1 MMIRKEFEKTLITP
15 DCVTFWLSKTKEEV
29 SDLLG
34 EVVAKMVEFDQCNPH
49 HCYDLFAHTVHTVE
63 NVRKRLLS
71 SFKDNILLLV
81 AAFFH
86 DIGKVHTAK
95 AKEGRLFFYGHAK
108 HSEKIARVILHQMGY
123 VSDEIEEICFYI
135 SHHDDFISYV
145 LPEEKYNRS
154 NPYLIEITPENVQKH
169 KNSVES
175 TFYSDCSW
183 RWQEVWFNLIIL
195 CYADADAQ
203 NQKVYSGD
211 KLIDSNQH
219 KISKIAAIESIFA
232 SMYQGC

>member
-1 MMIRKEFEKTLITP
+1 MMTRKEFEKTLIAS

-34 EVVAKMVEFDQCNPH
+34 EDVASMVNFDQRNPH
-49 HCYDLFAHTVHTVE
+49 HCYDLFAHTLHTVE

-71 SFKDNILLLV
+71 LSKNSSLLLV

-95 AKEGRLFFYGHAK
+95 PKEGRLVFYGHAK
-108 HSEKIARVILHQMGY
+108 QSAEIARGILQRMEY
-123 VSDEIEEICFYI
+123 DSDEMDQICFYI

-145 LPEEKYNRS
+145 LPDEDYNRS

-175 TFYSDCSW
+175 TFCSGCPW

-203 NQKVYSGD
+203 NENVYSGD
-211 KLIDSNQH
+211 RLVDSKEH
-219 KISKIAAIESIFA
+219 KTSKIAAIESIFA
-232 SMYQGC
+232 SVYRSC

>member
-1 MMIRKEFEKTLITP
+1 MMTRKEFEKTLIAS

-29 SDLLG
+29 SGLLG
-34 EVVAKMVEFDQCNPH
+34 EDVAKMVEFDQCNPH

-71 SFKDNILLLV
+71 SSKNSILLLV

-95 AKEGRLFFYGHAK
+95 AKEGRLVFYGHAK
-108 HSEKIARVILHQMGY
+108 HSEEIARVILQQMGY
-123 VSDEIEEICFYI
+123 VSDQIEQICFYV

-145 LPEEKYNRS
+145 LPDEDYNHN
-154 NPYLIEITPENVQKH
+154 NPYLLEITPENIQKH

-175 TFYSDCSW
+175 TFILDCPW
-183 RWQEVWFNLIIL
+183 NWQEIWFNLIIL
-195 CYADADAQ
+195 CYADANAQ
-203 NQKVYSGD
+203 NEKVYSGD
-211 KLIDSNQH
+211 RLVDSKEH
-219 KISKIAAIESIFA
+219 KISKIAAIESIISSLYF
-232 SMYQGC
+232 

>member
-1 MMIRKEFEKTLITP
+1 MMTRKEFENTLIAS

-29 SDLLG
+29 SGLLG
-34 EVVAKMVEFDQCNPH
+34 EDVAKMVEFDQCNPH

-71 SFKDNILLLV
+71 SSKNSILLLV

-95 AKEGRLFFYGHAK
+95 AKEGRLVFYGHAK

-123 VSDEIEEICFYI
+123 VSDEIEQICFYI

-145 LPEEKYNRS
+145 LPEEEYNRS

-169 KNSVES
+169 KQSVES
-175 TFYSDCSW
+175 TFSLDCPW
-183 RWQEVWFNLIIL
+183 NWEKIWFNLITL
-195 CYADADAQ
+195 CYADTDAQ
-203 NQKVYSGD
+203 SEKVYSGD
-211 KLIDSNQH
+211 IIVDSKEH
-219 KISKIAAIESIFA
+219 KTSKIAAIEMIFESI
-232 SMYQGC
+232 YQGT